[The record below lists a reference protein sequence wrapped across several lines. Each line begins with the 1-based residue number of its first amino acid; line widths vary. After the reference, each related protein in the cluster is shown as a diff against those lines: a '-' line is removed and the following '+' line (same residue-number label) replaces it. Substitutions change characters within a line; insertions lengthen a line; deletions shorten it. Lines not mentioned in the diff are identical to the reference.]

1 MAVNLL
7 KKNSLALVASL
18 LLAGHVQATELLNSS
33 YDVSRELFA
42 ALNPPFEQQWAKD
55 NGGDKLTIK
64 QSHAGS
70 SKQALAILQ
79 GLKADVVTYNQVTD
93 VQILHDKGKLIPADW
108 QSRLP
113 NNSSPFYSTMGFLV
127 RKGNPKNI
135 HDWNDLVRSDVKLIF
150 PNPKTSGNAR
160 YTYLAAWGAADKA
173 DGGDKAK
180 TEQFMTQFLKNV
192 EVFDTGGRGATT
204 TFAERGL
211 GDVLISFESEVNNIR
226 KQYEAQGFEVVIPKT
241 NILAEFPVAWVDK
254 NVQAN
259 GTEKA
264 AKAYLN
270 WLYSPQAQTII
281 TDYYYRVNNPEVMDK
296 LKNKFPQTELFRV
309 EDKFGS
315 WPEVMK
321 THFTPQVVAAY
332 KVTLLSAFVASIF
345 NGVFGLLMAWIL
357 TRYRFPGRT
366 LLDALMDL
374 PFALPTAVAG
384 LTLASLFS
392 VNGFYGEWLA
402 KFDIK
407 VTYTWLGIAVAM
419 AFTSIPFVVRTVQP
433 VLEELGPEYEE
444 AAETLGATRWQSFCK
459 VVLPELSPALV
470 AGVALSFTRS
480 LGEFGAVIFIAGN
493 IAWKTEVT
501 SLMIFV
507 RLQEFDYPA
516 ASAIASVILA
526 ASLLL
531 LFSINTLQSRFGRR
545 VVGH

>member
-7 KKNSLALVASL
+7 KKRPLTLAAML
-18 LLAGHVQATELLNSS
+18 LLAGQAQATELLNSS

-135 HDWNDLVRSDVKLIF
+135 HDWSDLVRSDVKLIF

-160 YTYLAAWGAADKA
+160 YTYLAAWGAADNA

-226 KQYEAQGFEVVIPKT
+226 KQYEGQGFEQQPGVGECCDVVVEPCPCSYAQAIPLVERQGDDAT
-241 NILAEFPVAWVDK
+241 DG
-254 NVQAN
+254 VQH
-259 GTEKA
+259 EC
-264 AKAYLN
+264 
-270 WLYSPQAQTII
+270 
-281 TDYYYRVNNPEVMDK
+281 
-296 LKNKFPQTELFRV
+296 
-309 EDKFGS
+309 
-315 WPEVMK
+315 
-321 THFTPQVVAAY
+321 
-332 KVTLLSAFVASIF
+332 
-345 NGVFGLLMAWIL
+345 
-357 TRYRFPGRT
+357 
-366 LLDALMDL
+366 
-374 PFALPTAVAG
+374 AVHQHWQCQQ
-384 LTLASLFS
+384 S
-392 VNGFYGEWLA
+392 N
-402 KFDIK
+402 
-407 VTYTWLGIAVAM
+407 
-419 AFTSIPFVVRTVQP
+419 RH
-433 VLEELGPEYEE
+433 GP
-444 AAETLGATRWQSFCK
+444 
-459 VVLPELSPALV
+459 P
-470 AGVALSFTRS
+470 
-480 LGEFGAVIFIAGN
+480 
-493 IAWKTEVT
+493 
-501 SLMIFV
+501 
-507 RLQEFDYPA
+507 
-516 ASAIASVILA
+516 
-526 ASLLL
+526 
-531 LFSINTLQSRFGRR
+531 
-545 VVGH
+545 